1 MKNEDER
8 KFNMNIE
15 NRLLAIDGPDRRS
28 VPRGDRTVT
37 HVVLHFMSN
46 VAQNQD
52 DPYDVDAV
60 RRIFV
65 DFKLSAH
72 YLIARDG
79 LVVKLV
85 EEDRV
90 AWHAGRGFLD
100 DFPEYRNRLN
110 NHSIGIEFLA
120 IGSRDEMVPK
130 YMGRSAYDRLAPGLI
145 GYTEDQY
152 IAVNELLAEIY
163 DRHPNIERDRRHIIG
178 HDEYAGPRQRPSDPK
193 VDPGSL
199 FDWERILI

>member
-1 MKNEDER
+1 
-8 KFNMNIE
+8 MNIE
-15 NRLLAIDGPDRRS
+15 TRLLAVDGPNRRS
-28 VPRGDRTVT
+28 TPRGDFGIS

-46 VAQNQD
+46 VAQNPH
-52 DPYDVDAV
+52 DPYDIEQA

-65 DFKLSAH
+65 DFKLSSH
-72 YLIARDG
+72 YMIARDG

-85 EEDRV
+85 EEDRI
-90 AWHAGRGFLD
+90 AWHAGKGFLD

-110 NHSIGIEFLA
+110 TFSIGIEFLA
-120 IGSRDEMVPK
+120 IGSREEMAPK
-130 YMGRSAYDRLAPGLI
+130 YLRGSVYDGLDPGLI

-163 DRHPNIERDRRHIIG
+163 DRHPRIVRDRRHIIG
-178 HDEYAGPRQRPSDPK
+178 HDEYAGPRQRPDDPK

-199 FDWERILI
+199 FDWSRIQL

>member
-1 MKNEDER
+1 
-8 KFNMNIE
+8 MNIE
-15 NRLLAIDGPDRRS
+15 NRLLAVDGPERRS
-28 VPRGDRTVT
+28 TPRGDRVIT

-46 VAQNQD
+46 VAQDQD
-52 DPYDVDAV
+52 NPYDIEQV
-60 RRIFV
+60 RQIFV

-72 YLIARDG
+72 YLIARGG

-100 DFPEYRNRLN
+100 DFPDYRNKLN
-110 NHSIGIEFLA
+110 RHSIGIEFLA

-130 YMGRSAYDRLAPGLI
+130 YMGRSAYDRLDPSLI
-145 GYTEDQY
+145 GFTTEQYT
-152 IAVNELLAEIY
+152 AVNELLAEIY
-163 DRHPNIERDRRHIIG
+163 DRHSSIVRNRRHIIG